1 MVMSIS
7 YMKGANIMLGIKKI
21 FDSRTKTE
29 YDVISIHRNVDEEE
43 DSYSIDVY
51 SESIDYYVENIPL
64 RTDLEGNSIMIGDIQ
79 AIERTDLYKDI
90 SEHKSVLDTYDAMRE
105 LFSNGGIPLVYGKV
119 INRVAIV

>member
-1 MVMSIS
+1 
-7 YMKGANIMLGIKKI
+7 MLGIKKI

-51 SESIDYYVENIPL
+51 SESIDGIDYYVENIPL

-105 LFSNGGIPLVYGKV
+105 LSSNGGIPLVYGKV
-119 INRVAIV
+119 IDRVAIV